1 MTPDE
6 YQSYDATGLAHLVR
20 SGEISSLAL
29 IECAI
34 TEIETHNPA
43 INAVIATRYDE
54 ARAEAADLGDGA
66 LGIPWLV
73 KDFNTDIAGL
83 PTRGGSRVLADAP
96 PAAADG
102 VLIERYKS
110 AGMVILGKTNTPE
123 FGMNVDTT
131 PSLFGPTH
139 NPHDLTRS
147 AGGSSGG
154 SAAAVASGM
163 LPACHATD
171 SGGSIRI
178 PASNCGLFGIK
189 PTRGRVPLGN
199 NGSEGLAGLSTGNA
213 VSHSVRDSALALD
226 VASGPLTT
234 DIYFAP
240 VGPPSYVGVLD
251 QPLRPLRIGR
261 WVQGLAGET
270 VHADNIAAVD
280 AAGELMESL
289 GNEVVD
295 LAPPVDGHGLRNA
308 LDCLFSV
315 NMKAIVETLR
325 STMPHM
331 PVDELLE
338 PATVACANEADRF
351 SAVDYVNAQAF
362 GRAATAALATYFTD
376 IDVVMSPTLANPP
389 LPLGELDPRVPDWQG
404 FFARMLDE
412 IPFTAL
418 FNLTGGPAA
427 TMPLGSSSEGLP
439 IGVQIGGPL
448 GSEALLLQLA
458 RSVEIAAPWHNR
470 T

>member
-6 YQSYDATGLAHLVR
+6 YQQYDATGLAGLVQAKQV
-20 SGEISSLAL
+20 SPLEL
-29 IECAI
+29 IDIAI
-34 TEIETHNPA
+34 AEIESRNPA
-43 INAVIATRYDE
+43 INAVIATRFEE
-54 ARAEAADLGDGA
+54 ARAEAAALNEDA
-66 LGIPWLV
+66 LGIPWLI

-83 PTRGGSRVLADAP
+83 PTRGGSRLLADAP

-102 VLIERYKS
+102 TLVERYKA

-178 PASNCGLFGIK
+178 PASNCGLFGLK
-189 PTRGRVPLGN
+189 PTRARVPLGN
-199 NGSEGLAGLSTGNA
+199 NAPEGLAGMSTGNA

-226 VASGPLTT
+226 IAAGPLST

-240 VGPPSYVGVLD
+240 QGPPSYVATLD
-251 QPLRPLRIGR
+251 EPVRSLRVGR
-261 WVQGLAGET
+261 WVDGLAGES
-270 VHADNIAAVD
+270 VHTNCVAAADAAAV
-280 AAGELMESL
+280 LLESL
-289 GNEVVD
+289 GHEIVD
-295 LAPPVDGHGLRNA
+295 MVPPIDGEAMRNA
-308 LDCLFSV
+308 FDCLFSV
-315 NMKAIVETLR
+315 NTKAIVEMLR
-325 STMPHM
+325 ATMPHL

-338 PATVACANEADRF
+338 PATAACANEGDRF

-362 GRAATAALATYFTD
+362 GRATTVAMAGYFTEV
-376 IDVVMSPTLANPP
+376 DVVLSPVLANPP
-389 LPLGELDPRVPDWQG
+389 LPLGALDPRVSDWQG
-404 FFARMLDE
+404 FFGRMLAE

-418 FNLTGGPAA
+418 FNMTGGPAA
-427 TMPLGSSSEGLP
+427 SLPLSKSAEGWP

-448 GSEALLLQLA
+448 GSEVMLLQLA
-458 RSVEIAAPWHNR
+458 RAIELAAPWHGR
-470 T
+470 K

>member
-6 YQSYDATGLAHLVR
+6 YQQYDATGLAGLVR
-20 SGEISSLAL
+20 DKQVSPLELIDIAIGEIESR
-29 IECAI
+29 
-34 TEIETHNPA
+34 NPA
-43 INAVIATRYDE
+43 INAVIATRFAE
-54 ARAEAADLGDGA
+54 ARAEAAALGEGA
-66 LGIPWLV
+66 LGIPWLI

-83 PTRGGSRVLADAP
+83 PTRGGSRLLADVP

-102 VLIERYKS
+102 TLVERYKA

-139 NPHDLTRS
+139 NPHDPSRS

-178 PASNCGLFGIK
+178 PASNCGLFGLK
-189 PTRGRVPLGN
+189 PTRARVPLGN
-199 NGSEGLAGLSTGNA
+199 NAPEGLAGLSTGNA

-226 VASGPLTT
+226 IAAGPLST

-240 VGPPSYVGVLD
+240 PQPPSYVATLD
-251 QPLRPLRIGR
+251 EPLRPLRVGR
-261 WVQGLAGET
+261 WVAGLAGES
-270 VHADNIAAVD
+270 VHPQCVAAADD
-280 AAGELMESL
+280 AATLLASL
-289 GNEVVD
+289 GHEVVD
-295 LAPPVDGHGLRNA
+295 MAPPIDGEAMRDA
-308 LDCLFSV
+308 FDCLFSV
-315 NMKAIVETLR
+315 NTKAIVEMLR
-325 STMPHM
+325 AAMPHL

-338 PATVACANEADRF
+338 PATAACANEGDRF
-351 SAVDYVNAQAF
+351 TAVDYVNALAF
-362 GRAATAALATYFTD
+362 GRATTVAMAGYFTEV
-376 IDVVMSPTLANPP
+376 DVVLSPVLANPP
-389 LPLGELDPRVPDWQG
+389 LPLGELDPRVSDWQA
-404 FFARMLDE
+404 FFGRMLAE

-418 FNLTGGPAA
+418 FNMTRGPAA
-427 TMPLGSSSEGLP
+427 SLPLSKSPEGWP

-448 GSEALLLQLA
+448 GSEVVLLQLA
-458 RSVEIAAPWHNR
+458 RAVEAAAPWHDR
-470 T
+470 R